1 MKNFAITWIFF
12 IMFSARCDV
21 PQNWEQWHLT
31 GIYSTNR
38 SLQSVCQI
46 QRLERPSI
54 CSSNTMENGD
64 NNPALYSPPQEK
76 VNLFVLES
84 LYIKGHDLFV

>member
-1 MKNFAITWIFF
+1 
-12 IMFSARCDV
+12 V
-21 PQNWEQWHLT
+21 
-31 GIYSTNR
+31 Y
-38 SLQSVCQI
+38 QI

-76 VNLFVLES
+76 VNFFVLES
-84 LYIKGHDLFV
+84 PYIKDHDLLCM